1 MSTWMILAVAVAGI
15 AVFLLSRRSRPPI
28 TDSIAWPYRSK
39 WPLTDP
45 EQTLYFRLLEA
56 FPDYV
61 VLAQVNLSS
70 FIEVQGVDAKQ
81 RTTWRNR
88 IDRKS
93 VDYLICA
100 KDFSILAAIEL
111 DDATHDRAKRKQQDA
126 DKDRALTAA
135 GVKIVRWKVKNLPN
149 VDAIKAQFFDPNATQ
164 PVPITPTA

>member
-1 MSTWMILAVAVAGI
+1 VSTWIILAVAVVGI
-15 AVFLLSRRSRPPI
+15 AVFLLSRRSRPP
-28 TDSIAWPYRSK
+28 DSIAWPYRSK
-39 WPLTDP
+39 RPLTDP

-56 FPDYV
+56 LPDHV

-70 FIEVQGVDAKQ
+70 FIEVQGVKDAKQ

-111 DDATHDRAKRKQQDA
+111 DDATHDRAKRKRQDA
-126 DKDRALTAA
+126 DKDRALPAA
-135 GVKIVRWKVKNLPN
+135 GVKIVRWQVKHLPN

-164 PVPITPTA
+164 PVPIMPTA